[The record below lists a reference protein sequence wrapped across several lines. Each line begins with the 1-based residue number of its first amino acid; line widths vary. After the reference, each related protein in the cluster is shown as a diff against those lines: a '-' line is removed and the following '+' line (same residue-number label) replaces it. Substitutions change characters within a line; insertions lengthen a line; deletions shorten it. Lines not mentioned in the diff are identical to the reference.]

1 MPQFDFAT
9 FPGQI
14 FWLIIAFG
22 LQYFVMM
29 KLIVPGLKA
38 IFHRRCT
45 YVERQITLAEQYTE
59 QAEKIHLE
67 YEKKVA
73 TAKEE
78 SMKAINAASA
88 KIHKE
93 AELTLLKLQNNL
105 LSQLHQREL
114 KAKTLD
120 VNSSKAMKDM
130 ALNLALELTSKITNT
145 KVSKK
150 TLIKHI

>member
-14 FWLIIAFG
+14 FWLLVAFA
-22 LQYFVMM
+22 LQYLVMM

-38 IFHRRCT
+38 IFHRRCS
-45 YVERQITLAEQYTE
+45 YVERQIALAEQYTE
-59 QAEKIHLE
+59 RSEKIHLE
-67 YEKKVA
+67 YEQKIAK
-73 TAKEE
+73 AKEE

-93 AELTLLKLQNNL
+93 AELALLKLQNNL

-114 KAKTLD
+114 K
-120 VNSSKAMKDM
+120 SKKDAASNKEMKDM
-130 ALNLALELTSKITNT
+130 ALNLAIELTSKLT
-145 KVSKK
+145 KAKISKK
-150 TLIKHI
+150 ALIKYI